1 MTLLTFS
8 FTGENTTGDITFT
21 LAQEYKFKNIW
32 LKDIKY
38 NIRNEVLQEA
48 IDKSTANTGLSTIS
62 PVIPSA
68 LAVKMDFLD
77 EKDCVL
83 YAKDDGQTP
92 PGPGAPSLNDP
103 IQITGLIPFGHSGSL
118 DASEGFSDYATMSH
132 SYPYHI
138 VNNRPQTWA
147 SGKQITFNLYY
158 RDVQTD
164 GVIKNWAKMSGTT
177 NAFSDIC
184 DIDITLQ
191 LE

>member
-1 MTLLTFS
+1 MVLLNFS
-8 FTGENTTGDITFT
+8 WTGENNTGSATFT
-21 LAQEYKFKNIW
+21 LNKEYKFKNCW

-62 PVIPSA
+62 PVITSA

-77 EKDCVL
+77 SKDCVL
-83 YAKDDGQTP
+83 YALDDGTTP
-92 PGPGAPSLNDP
+92 PGPGTPALNDP
-103 IQITGLIPFGHSGSL
+103 IQITGLVPIGHAGSL
-118 DASEGFSDYATMSH
+118 DAAEGFSDYSTISH
-132 SYPYHI
+132 SFPYHLI
-138 VNNRPQTWA
+138 NNRPQTWEV
-147 SGKQITFNLYY
+147 GKTLTFDLYY

-164 GVIKNWAKMSGTT
+164 GVIKNWALMSGTT
-177 NAFSDIC
+177 DAFSDIC

>member
-8 FTGENTTGDITFT
+8 WTGENNTGSATFT
-21 LAQEYKFKNIW
+21 LNREYKFKNLY

-48 IDKSTANTGLSTIS
+48 IDKSTANAGLSTIS
-62 PVIPSA
+62 PVIPSS

-77 EKDCVL
+77 SKDAVT
-83 YAKDDGQTP
+83 YALDDGSTP
-92 PGPGAPSLNDP
+92 PGPGTPALNDP
-103 IQITGLIPFGHSGSL
+103 IYITGLIPFGHAGSL
-118 DASEGFSDYATMSH
+118 DASEGFSDYATISH
-132 SYPYHI
+132 SYPYLLI
-138 VNNRPQTWA
+138 NNRPQTWEN
-147 SGKQITFNLYY
+147 GKTLTFDLYY

-164 GVIKNWAKMSGTT
+164 GLIKNWALMSGTT

-184 DIDITLQ
+184 DIDITLE